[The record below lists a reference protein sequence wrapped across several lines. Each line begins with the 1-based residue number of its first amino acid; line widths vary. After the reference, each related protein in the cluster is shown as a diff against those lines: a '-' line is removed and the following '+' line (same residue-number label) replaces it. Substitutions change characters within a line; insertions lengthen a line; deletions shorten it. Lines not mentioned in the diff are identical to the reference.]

1 MGGFEWKDVRGV
13 EGTGF
18 VRALRTILT
27 SHLPQLLPRVNDRMV
42 KEVRAQLLEHSRGG
56 KLLRLQRI
64 RCKQG

>member
-27 SHLPQLLPRVNDRMV
+27 SHLPQLLPRVNDRMAE
-42 KEVRAQLLEHSRGG
+42 EVRAQLLEHGRGG
-56 KLLRLQRI
+56 KLLRL
-64 RCKQG
+64 

>member
-42 KEVRAQLLEHSRGG
+42 EEVRAQLLEHSRGG